1 MRWMQRGRRAQRMR
15 SQRMRSPRRARS
27 APLWLSVIASL
38 ALTLAAR
45 ASHADAPHH
54 TITYRVKQGDTLPLI
69 AAEYYGDRNKAIFI
83 MVENKIAHAK
93 ALKPG
98 ERLRI
103 PVSREVTTSPDE
115 TWETLAGAYL
125 GDPRRASF
133 LADFNNMS
141 AQESVPAGTSLHV
154 PFSVTHKA
162 EATETLANISAAYF
176 GETKHAE
183 MLRRYNF
190 LEKNSIERGETI
202 MVPVFHVRLQASK
215 QPPPD
220 AEAKRRQALRRSAA
234 SDAVTALPK
243 AWQAWRAGEYTVI
256 ETLLLKIDPNYADA
270 KHAMDVYLLLG
281 LAHTAEGKVDLAI
294 DDFKKVLALKPTYV
308 LRKFDYSP
316 RVLEVWGKAGGKSE

>member
-1 MRWMQRGRRAQRMR
+1 MRLVKLRR
-15 SQRMRSPRRARS
+15 
-27 APLWLSVIASL
+27 PLAIIASL
-38 ALTLAAR
+38 GLALSVGTG
-45 ASHADAPHH
+45 HAKAQNN

-83 MVENKIAHAK
+83 MVENKIAHTK

-103 PVSREVTTSPDE
+103 PMSREVTTSPDE

-125 GDPRRASF
+125 GDPRRAPF
-133 LADFNNMS
+133 LAEFNNMS
-141 AQESVPAGTSLHV
+141 PQESVPAGTLLHV

-162 EATETLANISAAYF
+162 EATETLGNISAAYF

-190 LEKNSIERGETI
+190 LEKSSIERGETI
-202 MVPVFHVRLQASK
+202 MVPVFHVRIQAAK

-220 AEAKRRQALRRSAA
+220 AEAKRRQALRRSAV
-234 SDAVTALPK
+234 SDAAAAVPK
-243 AWQAWRAGEYTVI
+243 AWQAWRAGEYEDI
-256 ETLLLKIDPNYADA
+256 ETLLRKIDPDYANPQDA
-270 KHAMDVYLLLG
+270 VAVHLLLG
-281 LAHTAEGKVDLAI
+281 LARTAEGKVDLAI
-294 DDFKKVLALKPTYV
+294 DDFKKVLELKPGHV

-316 RVLEVWGKAGGKSE
+316 KILEVWGKAGGKSE

>member
-1 MRWMQRGRRAQRMR
+1 MSPLRPRATRRAGG
-15 SQRMRSPRRARS
+15 RARM
-27 APLWLSVIASL
+27 AVLVAL
-38 ALTLAAR
+38 AGLAIAAR
-45 ASHADAPHH
+45 PARAGNGDAPNN
-54 TITYRVKQGDTLPLI
+54 TIFYRVKQGDTLPLI

-103 PVSREVTTSPDE
+103 PVSREVTTNSDD

-125 GDPRRASF
+125 GDPRRAPF

-141 AQESVPAGTSLHV
+141 SQESVPAGTMLHV
-154 PFSVTHKA
+154 PFSVNHRA
-162 EATETLANISAAYF
+162 EATETLGNISAAYF
-176 GETKHAE
+176 GDIKHGE

-190 LEKNSIERGETI
+190 LEKNSIERGESI

-215 QPPPD
+215 MPPPD
-220 AEAKRRQALRRSAA
+220 AETKRRQALRRSAA
-234 SDAVTALPK
+234 SDAATAIPK
-243 AWQAWRAGEYTVI
+243 AWQAWRAGEYADI
-256 ETLLLKIDPNYADA
+256 ETLLLKIDPDYADP
-270 KHAMDVYLLLG
+270 KHAVDLRLLLG
-281 LAHTAEGKVDLAI
+281 LARTAEGKVDLAV
-294 DDFKKVLALKPTYV
+294 DDFKKVLELKPGHV